1 MRKTLGKRAIV
12 IASRKYVYSLSAADH
27 ARQVR
32 NISVYTMRI
41 ASAVRPDSPS
51 CSQPPVTCAG
61 ALTRVVISRARS
73 AALASAVQI
82 LKTRSAGS
90 KAAMRELVAALVR
103 VARRF
108 GADRARRDAQTS
120 SLANAALEGG
130 GVRVRGRL
138 RAKLAT
144 TNH

>member
-90 KAAMRELVAALVR
+90 KAAMRELVVALVS
-103 VARRF
+103 RRS
-108 GADRARRDAQTS
+108 ALWRRPSAP
-120 SLANAALEGG
+120 AGG
-130 GVRVRGRL
+130 GDASSGRKNSPAQGAGKYIRG
-138 RAKLAT
+138 
-144 TNH
+144 